1 MPIRRLGPR
10 PPEGPSGPT
19 TPAVVVI
26 GAGFAGLAAVDILV
40 AGGARVTLVD
50 ERAYHTFQPLLY
62 EVATAGLNPGDV
74 AFAARAL
81 VRIHPGLEFRRGRVV
96 GTDWGRRLVHLADG
110 GELAYDYLLVATGAR
125 TNFFGVRGA
134 REHAHPIYTL
144 EDARTVRDR
153 LFAALEDAENTARR
167 QAGGGPAGASRG
179 ADLGVTVVGGGAT
192 GVEMAGALAEL
203 LDLELGRDYP
213 LLTPGRARVVLVE
226 ARTEL
231 LEPFA
236 PRLRRYAARELRA
249 RGVDLRLGDSVVAV
263 GPDRIVLGGGD
274 VVPCALVVWAA
285 GVTAGELA
293 ESLRLEQGPNGR
305 LIVRPELNLAEHP
318 EVFVAGD
325 VAALRAPDGSWT
337 PQLAQP
343 AIQSGAHAARQ
354 ILRHASGQPLEQF
367 RYADKGSMATIGR
380 RAAVA
385 QLPWG
390 LQLTGTPAWLAWL
403 GLHLVTLLGARNR
416 FSVLLNWSWRYLSWR
431 RGPRV
436 IVGG

>member
-1 MPIRRLGPR
+1 MRIGRRAPVGVEPR
-10 PPEGPSGPT
+10 RAPT
-19 TPAVVVI
+19 TPTVVVV
-26 GAGFAGLAAVDILV
+26 GAGFAGLAAVDLLV
-40 AGGARVTLVD
+40 AGGAHVTLVD

-81 VRIHPGLEFRRGRVV
+81 VRTHPGLEFRRGRVV
-96 GTDWGRRLVHLADG
+96 GTDWDRRLVRLADG
-110 GELAYDYLLVATGAR
+110 GELAYDYLLVATGAQ
-125 TNFFGVRGA
+125 TNFFGVPGA

-144 EDARTVRDR
+144 EDARTARDR
-153 LFAALEDAENTARR
+153 LFSALEDAEDRAR
-167 QAGGGPAGASRG
+167 GGAMASQEAARSS
-179 ADLGVTVVGGGAT
+179 ADLGVAVVGGGAT

-203 LDLELGRDYP
+203 LDLELGREYP
-213 LLTPGRARVVLVE
+213 LLTAGRARVVLVE
-226 ARTEL
+226 ARNQL

-236 PRLRRYAARELRA
+236 PRLRRYAARELRR
-249 RGVDLRLGDSVVAV
+249 RGVDLRLGASVVEV
-263 GPDRIVLGGGD
+263 GPDRIALDTQD
-274 VVPCALVVWAA
+274 VIPCALVLWAA
-285 GVTAGELA
+285 GVTASELA
-293 ESLRLEQGPNGR
+293 GALQLEQGPNGR
-305 LIVRPELNLAEHP
+305 LIVRPELNLAGHP

-325 VAALRAPDGSWT
+325 IAALQAPDGSWA

-354 ILRHASGQPLEQF
+354 ILRHACGQPLEQF
-367 RYADKGSMATIGR
+367 RYTDKGSMATIGR

-390 LQLTGTPAWLAWL
+390 LQLTGTAAWLAWL

-416 FSVLLNWSWRYLSWR
+416 FSVLLNWSWRYVSWR